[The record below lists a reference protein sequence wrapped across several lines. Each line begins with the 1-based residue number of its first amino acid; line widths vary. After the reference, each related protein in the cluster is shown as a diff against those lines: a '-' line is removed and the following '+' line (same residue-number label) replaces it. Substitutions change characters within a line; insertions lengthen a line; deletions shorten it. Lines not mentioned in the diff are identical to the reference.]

1 MSTYD
6 KTMHIKYTGEEDL
19 TGLHP
24 DTIVD
29 FGGEF
34 APGVCMPLYVISVGG
49 YRKAVEMCKD
59 LTPDEFKALSVYNE
73 YHHTTHTD
81 WYEVRPEFYRKY
93 KTAEDFAYS
102 WLRANYGDGGVEVME
117 LYGSFDR
124 LLDQLYDE
132 YDILWY
138 SMNETYVFEVKA

>member
-34 APGVCMPLYVISVGG
+34 APVFFSLACSAMFLMASSV
-49 YRKAVEMCKD
+49 
-59 LTPDEFKALSVYNE
+59 N
-73 YHHTTHTD
+73 
-81 WYEVRPEFYRKY
+81 
-93 KTAEDFAYS
+93 
-102 WLRANYGDGGVEVME
+102 
-117 LYGSFDR
+117 
-124 LLDQLYDE
+124 
-132 YDILWY
+132 
-138 SMNETYVFEVKA
+138 